1 MRPTVDGPR
10 RVRATLIGLAVA
22 LLLAGCGGTDDSLAD
37 SPDEVY
43 GPAITEQEA
52 VDAALARTPG
62 EVVDV
67 VVDADRGTSVFS
79 VVIRRSD
86 GVLVATTVEANTGEV
101 LKAEQLTDDGRVP
114 GDGGPVDSP

>member
-1 MRPTVDGPR
+1 MTRPRTHRARTVLVG
-10 RVRATLIGLAVA
+10 VAVA
-22 LLLAGCGGTDDSLAD
+22 IVATGCGGTDDSLAD
-37 SPDEVY
+37 NPDPVY
-43 GPAITEQEA
+43 GPAITEQQA
-52 VDAALARTPG
+52 VDAALTVTPG

-67 VVDADRGTSVFS
+67 VVDTDRGMSVLS

-114 GDGGPVDSP
+114 GDGGPVDTP

>member
-1 MRPTVDGPR
+1 MRPMVDGPR
-10 RVRATLIGLAVA
+10 RVRATLVGLAVA

-37 SPDEVY
+37 NPDEVY

-52 VDAALARTPG
+52 VDTALARTPG
-62 EVVDV
+62 EVVAV
-67 VVDADRGTSVFS
+67 VVDADRGISVFS